1 MPRHGIRFGLGG
13 FVQLGAIGD
22 AARGAPGQRDQ
33 VVDIGDVPVRIG
45 RALTAGDADARTLV
59 YAADR
64 IFNASVVE
72 DELQRFVPFPVELRP
87 VPAPRERG
95 AERMCRVA
103 RADRRLSRQ
112 CGGDVLTSAP

>member
-13 FVQLGAIGD
+13 FVELAAIGD

-33 VVDIGDVPVRIG
+33 VVDIGDVPVRIR
-45 RALTAGDADARTLV
+45 RALATRDADARTLIH
-59 YAADR
+59 AADR
-64 IFNASVVE
+64 VLDASVVK
-72 DELQRFVPFPVELRP
+72 DELQRLVPFPVELRP

-95 AERMCRVA
+95 AERVCRVA
-103 RADRRLSRQ
+103 RAYRRLSRQ